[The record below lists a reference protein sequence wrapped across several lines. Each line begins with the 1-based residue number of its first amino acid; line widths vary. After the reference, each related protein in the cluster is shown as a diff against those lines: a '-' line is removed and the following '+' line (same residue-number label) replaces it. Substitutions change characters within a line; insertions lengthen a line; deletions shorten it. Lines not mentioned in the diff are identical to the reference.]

1 MSVRRPTCVVPRYE
15 RGVQQLLW
23 ISLGGALGTSSRH
36 LIGLWAER
44 TWGAGFPFGTLIVNV
59 VGSFLLAA
67 VTYLG
72 LEAQAISPTLRLF
85 LTVGVMGGLTTYSS
99 FNFETLR
106 LAQSGHWWMAAGNL
120 VGTLLGCAVAGML
133 GLFAGARIAG
143 ALR

>member
-1 MSVRRPTCVVPRYE
+1 
-15 RGVQQLLW
+15 VQQLLW
-23 ISLGGALGTSSRH
+23 ISLGGALGTGSRY

-44 TWGAGFPFGTLIVNV
+44 TWGAGFPFATLIVNV

-72 LEAQAISPTLRLF
+72 LEAQAIAQPLRLF

-106 LAQSGHWWMAAGNL
+106 LVQSGQWSMAVTNVVVTL
-120 VGTLLGCAVAGML
+120 VGCGAVGVL
-133 GLFAGARIAG
+133 GLFAGARIAD